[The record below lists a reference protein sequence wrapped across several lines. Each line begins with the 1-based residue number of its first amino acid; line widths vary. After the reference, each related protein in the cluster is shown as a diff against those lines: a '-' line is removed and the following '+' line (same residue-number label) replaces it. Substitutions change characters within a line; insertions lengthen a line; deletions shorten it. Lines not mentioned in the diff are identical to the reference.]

1 MQFATISKSAVFGV
15 ALVLAASAFAST
27 KGSLQLTNPVTVHGT
42 TLKPGD
48 YKVEWEGSGP
58 NVEVSI
64 LQGKKVITKV
74 PGHLVDLK
82 MPAANSAAI
91 TQQEGGTSNSLHAIR
106 FEGKAFELEL
116 GDTGGMQDGSSK

>member
-1 MQFATISKSAVFGV
+1 M
-15 ALVLAASAFAST
+15 
-27 KGSLQLTNPVTVHGT
+27 QLTNPVTVHGT